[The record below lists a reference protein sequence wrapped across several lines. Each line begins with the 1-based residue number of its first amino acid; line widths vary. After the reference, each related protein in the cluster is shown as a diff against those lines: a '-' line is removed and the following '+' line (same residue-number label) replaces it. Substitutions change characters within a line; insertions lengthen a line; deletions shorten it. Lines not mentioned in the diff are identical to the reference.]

1 MTNALERSELI
12 WVEEY
17 RRIRGGKIQQVCGHW
32 RRRPRRRKSATVIP
46 FPHPSV
52 A

>member
-1 MTNALERSELI
+1 MTRTDYSEVI
-12 WVEEY
+12 WIEEY
-17 RRIRGGKIQQVCGHW
+17 RRIRNGRIEQVCGHW
-32 RRRPRRRKSATVIP
+32 RRKRRRLATVIP

>member
-1 MTNALERSELI
+1 MQRDGFI
-12 WVEEY
+12 WIDTY
-17 RRIRGGKIQQVCGHW
+17 NRIRDGKIQQVCGHW
-32 RRRPRRRKSATVIP
+32 RRLPRRWSSATVIA